1 MLELTDVHAGY
12 GRTEVL
18 HGVTLAVR
26 AGTIVTMLGR
36 NGAGKSTTLK
46 AITGLLKPSAGQV
59 EFQGRDITGRNPHEV
74 ARLGVSHVREGHQIF
89 PALTVRENLQMG
101 AYLRGADSK
110 VSGDL
115 DRVNDMFPVLA
126 RKADARGAS
135 LSGGEQQMLAL
146 AQGLM
151 MAPQLLI
158 CDEPSLGLAPMVVQ
172 EIMDTLVRLRED
184 GITVLLV
191 EQRVT
196 HALAISDYVYVLD
209 DGAVRHHGTAAEVQ
223 DADVVLDSYL
233 GSAQ

>member
-1 MLELTDVHAGY
+1 MLTLTDVHAGY

-18 HGVTLAVR
+18 HGVSLEVR
-26 AGTIVTMLGR
+26 TGTIVSLLGR
-36 NGAGKSTTLK
+36 NGAGKSTTLR
-46 AITGLLKPSAGQV
+46 AITGLLRPTHGQV
-59 EFQGRDITGRNPHEV
+59 TFQDHDITGKKPHEI

-89 PALTVRENLQMG
+89 PALTVRENLAMG
-101 AYLRGADSK
+101 AYLRGSDAD
-110 VSGDL
+110 VSADI

-126 RKADARGAS
+126 RKAGARGAS

-146 AQGLM
+146 GQGLM
-151 MAPQLLI
+151 MSPHLLI

-172 EIMDTLVRLRED
+172 EIMDTLVRLRDD

-209 DGAVRHHGTAAEVQ
+209 DGAVRHHGTATAVR
-223 DADVVLDSYL
+223 DTDVVLDSYL
-233 GSAQ
+233 GTAP